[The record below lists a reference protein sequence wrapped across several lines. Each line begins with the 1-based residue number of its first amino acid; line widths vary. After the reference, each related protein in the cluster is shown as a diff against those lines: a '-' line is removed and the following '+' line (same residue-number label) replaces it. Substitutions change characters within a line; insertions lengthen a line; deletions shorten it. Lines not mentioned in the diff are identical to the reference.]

1 MLARC
6 CFAGQVGPKP
16 SPGSYRACR
25 SPAVNPLRG
34 GRKCQSVVVVVVFA
48 LVRHARKCVPIREVG
63 KEKAGCEF
71 GHAAAELYEPD
82 QPGQTELRR
91 T

>member
-1 MLARC
+1 M
-6 CFAGQVGPKP
+6 
-16 SPGSYRACR
+16 
-25 SPAVNPLRG
+25 
-34 GRKCQSVVVVVVFA
+34 FA
-48 LVRHARKCVPIREVG
+48 LVRHARKRVPVREVE